1 MHLKFYSGSLPA
13 TSIPPVPIK
22 NRLESMIL
30 IISSRDYFVVLKD
43 TIMVELVINGS
54 LKTLSYAN
62 YETCFTP
69 LSLPESA
76 NG

>member
-1 MHLKFYSGSLPA
+1 MHLKFYSGNLPA
-13 TSIPPVPIK
+13 TSLPPVPIK

-43 TIMVELVINGS
+43 TIKVEVIINND

-69 LSLPESA
+69 LSPQESA